1 MGLQVRVGLE
11 MRARGAGWRG
21 PKGCHGYI
29 QPWYHMWDSHEVYG
43 MAWAVSSG

>member
-1 MGLQVRVGLE
+1 VGLQVLVGLE
-11 MRARGAGWRG
+11 MRARGAGLRG
-21 PKGCHGYI
+21 PKGCRGYI